1 MEVAEVAE
9 VIVKRHHG
17 CGRVNRNSTR
27 KLIDYRRGKR
37 CICPTNNRCW
47 KETKAK
53 YLLRRPYLTRRR
65 VRLLKLLKQIHIFAG
80 FE

>member
-27 KLIDYRRGKR
+27 KLNDYRREERG
-37 CICPTNNRCW
+37 ICPTNNHYW
-47 KETKAK
+47 KEAKAK
-53 YLLRRPYLTRRR
+53 FLLRRPYLTRRR
-65 VRLLKLLKQIHIFAG
+65 VRLLKLLQQVHIFAG